1 MPDRVRRVSE
11 TVADSGKDEHI
22 VVAGV
27 LCRAGRALL
36 VHRSP
41 SRRWYPDVWDLP
53 GGHVEPGEAPQRA
66 LEQELAEELGITAI
80 VTGEPFA
87 RLRGDDFVMDVWVL
101 DQWRGEAA
109 NQDVEEHDALA
120 WLTSDEMSALRLAD
134 ARRPRLVRAAL
145 QQPRSTQGR
154 PSRLSPGPQ

>member
-1 MPDRVRRVSE
+1 MSE